1 VRGDGPIAGRRSSH
15 VIPVMPRRAVLRLS
29 GRDVPFQAGKF
40 CAHAELPPR
49 TTSLKRENGADFG
62 PVSRW
67 VVLRV
72 GLPDGPACYAAPA
85 MYRATRPHARHCS
98 VTCERGGGGKSSGV
112 RSICP
117 EHDGQLSGEPFRSL
131 AIKWSA
137 CTGLYVAGRGLRIG
151 PPESFRTTR
160 SSRRRAALMNSNLQS
175 A

>member
-1 VRGDGPIAGRRSSH
+1 MRGDGPNRRPPLVPRDPCDAPSRRAAALGAGRT
-15 VIPVMPRRAVLRLS
+15 P
-29 GRDVPFQAGKF
+29 QAGKF
-40 CAHAELPPR
+40 CAHEELPSR
-49 TTSLKRENGADFG
+49 TTSQKRENGAEIG

-67 VVLRV
+67 VTLCV

-112 RSICP
+112 RAICP

-151 PPESFRTTR
+151 PPESFRSTR
-160 SSRRRAALMNSNLQS
+160 RFQAPGRPDE
-175 A
+175 

>member
-1 VRGDGPIAGRRSSH
+1 MRGDGPVAGRRSSH
-15 VIPVMPRRAVLRLS
+15 VIPVMPRRAELPALGA
-29 GRDVPFQAGKF
+29 GRTLESGKF
-40 CAHAELPPR
+40 CAHEELQSR
-49 TTSLKRENGADFG
+49 TPSLKRENGAEFG

-72 GLPDGPACYAAPA
+72 CFPDSPGCYAAPA

-131 AIKWSA
+131 AIK
-137 CTGLYVAGRGLRIG
+137 
-151 PPESFRTTR
+151 
-160 SSRRRAALMNSNLQS
+160 
-175 A
+175 